1 VQILVDSESTSDKA
15 PPTAQQLGIMLQ
27 NVQGIRIGS
36 NAFFV
41 RASQNQEASLRPT
54 PGIYRFAARN
64 NGQWFVKSAM
74 YGTTNLLQD
83 NMAITWGAVS
93 APIVVTVSNRMGG
106 LQGGTELKGAAASA
120 WIYLIPGDPRA
131 VPFYSGH
138 SNMDGVFSFPNLPP
152 GSYEA
157 IAFEDR
163 YLANYS
169 DPKVLNLYAT
179 YIRNVTV
186 TVGGKATVNLDVVPD
201 AEMHR

>member
-1 VQILVDSESTSDKA
+1 VDSESTSDKA

-27 NVQGIRIGS
+27 STQGIRIGS

-54 PGIYRFAARN
+54 PGIYRFVARN
-64 NGQWFVKSAM
+64 NSQWFVKSAT

-83 NMAITWGAVS
+83 NIAITWGAVS
-93 APIVVTVSNRMGG
+93 TSIVVTVSNRTGG
-106 LQGGTELKGAAASA
+106 LQGGTELKGAATPA

-138 SNMDGVFSFPNLPP
+138 SNLDGVFSFPNLPP

-157 IAFEDR
+157 IAFEHR
-163 YLANYS
+163 YLGNYS
-169 DPKVLNLYAT
+169 DPKVLNRYAT

-186 TVGGKATVNLDVVPD
+186 SVGGKATVNLDVVPD